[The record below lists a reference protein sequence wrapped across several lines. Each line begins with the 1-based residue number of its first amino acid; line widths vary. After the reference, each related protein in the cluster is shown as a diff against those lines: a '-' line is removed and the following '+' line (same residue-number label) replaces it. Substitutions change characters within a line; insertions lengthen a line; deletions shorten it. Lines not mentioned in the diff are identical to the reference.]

1 MGTYAESLLTPDER
15 VLRRERQHPIALIAD
30 SWPAI
35 IVWGITIV
43 LIVARL
49 IVPDDVMGRNLFGD
63 DTLIG
68 SLGMAAT
75 LFTLLLGIAIVAWRW
90 WWWRT
95 QEFLVT
101 TYRLVLAW
109 GVINKSASDSSLEKI
124 NDAQLEISW
133 LGRIL
138 DYGHLEVLTAAPI
151 QGADML
157 HRLHHA
163 KDFKKAMMTAKHD
176 LQTGGGNGDDY
187 GASAKSPAPTR
198 APASSPAAQATYG
211 RGDRQAYRRLRWRR
225 PDQGRHARRG
235 QRCAR
240 GAGPPARRR
249 HHQRRGVRGQE
260 DRTARAPVIRQID
273 ACGQTIDA

>member
-15 VLRRERQHPIALIAD
+15 VLRRERQHPIALILD

-35 IVWGITIV
+35 IVWGITIILV
-43 LIVARL
+43 VARI
-49 IVPDDVMGRNLFGD
+49 IVPEEVLGRNVFGD

-101 TYRLVLAW
+101 NFRLVLAW

-133 LGRIL
+133 LGRLL

-157 HRLHHA
+157 HRLNHA

-176 LQTGGGNGDDY
+176 LQTEGSNGEDY
-187 GASAKSPAPTR
+187 TARRAAPTPPPAPVA
-198 APASSPAAQATYG
+198 APSGNRIDVSGGEDPMKADTPEEVSAVLEELA
-211 RGDRQAYRRLRWRR
+211 RLR
-225 PDQGRHARRG
+225 D
-235 QRCAR
+235 
-240 GAGPPARRR
+240 AG
-249 HHQRRGVRGQE
+249 
-260 DRTARAPVIRQID
+260 
-273 ACGQTIDA
+273 TITSEEYEAKKAELLSRL

>member
-1 MGTYAESLLTPDER
+1 MGTYADSLLTPDER

-30 SWPAI
+30 SWLAI

-43 LIVARL
+43 LIIARL
-49 IVPDDVMGRNLFGD
+49 VIPEEVAGRNVFGD

-68 SLGMAAT
+68 SIGMAAT

-101 TYRLVLAW
+101 NFRLVLAW

-124 NDAQLEISW
+124 NDAQLEISV

-157 HRLHHA
+157 HRLNHA

-176 LQTGGGNGDDY
+176 LQSEGGSGEDY
-187 GASAKSPAPTR
+187 AARPAAPPPVPAPEPAPAPTVSRIDVSGGDDPTR
-198 APASSPAAQATYG
+198 ADTPEEVSAVLEELA
-211 RGDRQAYRRLRWRR
+211 RLR
-225 PDQGRHARRG
+225 D
-235 QRCAR
+235 
-240 GAGPPARRR
+240 AG
-249 HHQRRGVRGQE
+249 
-260 DRTARAPVIRQID
+260 
-273 ACGQTIDA
+273 TITGEEYEAKKAELLSRL

>member
-15 VLRRERQHPIALIAD
+15 VIRRERQHPIALILD
-30 SWPAI
+30 SWAAI
-35 IVWGITIV
+35 IVWGITVV
-43 LIVARL
+43 LVIARI
-49 IVPDDVMGRNLFGD
+49 IVPDEVLGRNVFGD
-63 DTLIG
+63 DTFIG

-75 LFTLLLGIAIVAWRW
+75 LVTLLLGIIIVAWRW

-95 QEFLVT
+95 QEFIVT
-101 TYRLVLAW
+101 NFRLVLAW

-157 HRLHHA
+157 HRLNHA

-176 LQTGGGNGDDY
+176 LQVNEGGDGENFRAATPTPPPAPEPAPPPSSSRIDVSGGDDPTK
-187 GASAKSPAPTR
+187 ADTPEEVSAVLGELA
-198 APASSPAAQATYG
+198 
-211 RGDRQAYRRLRWRR
+211 RLR
-225 PDQGRHARRG
+225 DAGTISDEEFEAKKAELLGRL
-235 QRCAR
+235 
-240 GAGPPARRR
+240 
-249 HHQRRGVRGQE
+249 
-260 DRTARAPVIRQID
+260 
-273 ACGQTIDA
+273 

>member
-15 VLRRERQHPIALIAD
+15 VLRRERQHPIALVLD
-30 SWPAI
+30 SWMAI
-35 IVWGITIV
+35 VLWAITIV
-43 LIVARL
+43 LIIARV
-49 IVPDDVMGRNLFGD
+49 IVPDEFLGRDLFGSG
-63 DTLIG
+63 TWIG
-68 SLGMAAT
+68 STAMA
-75 LFTLLLGIAIVAWRW
+75 LTLLTLLGGIVVVAIRW

-101 TYRLVLAW
+101 NYRLVLAW

-157 HRLHHA
+157 HRLNHA

-176 LQTGGGNGDDY
+176 LQANGDGDRY
-187 GASAKSPAPTR
+187 SAAPRPAPAPAPVAQTPAPAPAAEARVDVSGGADPTR
-198 APASSPAAQATYG
+198 ADTPDEVTAVLSELA
-211 RGDRQAYRRLRWRR
+211 RLR
-225 PDQGRHARRG
+225 DAGTITTEEYEAKKTELLGRL
-235 QRCAR
+235 
-240 GAGPPARRR
+240 
-249 HHQRRGVRGQE
+249 
-260 DRTARAPVIRQID
+260 
-273 ACGQTIDA
+273 

>member
-15 VLRRERQHPIALIAD
+15 ILRRERQHPIALVLD
-30 SWPAI
+30 SWMAI
-35 IVWGITIV
+35 ILWAITLV
-43 LIVARL
+43 LIFARVV
-49 IVPDDVMGRNLFGD
+49 VPEDGLLGD
-63 DTLIG
+63 WLGPDTLIG

-75 LFTLLLGIAIVAWRW
+75 LLTLLAGIAVVAIRW

-101 TYRLVLAW
+101 NYRLVLAW

-157 HRLHHA
+157 HRLNHA
-163 KDFKKAMMTAKHD
+163 KEFKKAMMTAKHD
-176 LQTGGGNGDDY
+176 LQTEGGGDSGEGY
-187 GASAKSPAPTR
+187 AASRPAPAPAPPPAPTAEQAER
-198 APASSPAAQATYG
+198 AAVSGIDVSGGADPTRADTPEEVTAVLSELAKLRDAGTISAEEYEAKKTELLG
-211 RGDRQAYRRLRWRR
+211 RL
-225 PDQGRHARRG
+225 
-235 QRCAR
+235 
-240 GAGPPARRR
+240 
-249 HHQRRGVRGQE
+249 
-260 DRTARAPVIRQID
+260 
-273 ACGQTIDA
+273 